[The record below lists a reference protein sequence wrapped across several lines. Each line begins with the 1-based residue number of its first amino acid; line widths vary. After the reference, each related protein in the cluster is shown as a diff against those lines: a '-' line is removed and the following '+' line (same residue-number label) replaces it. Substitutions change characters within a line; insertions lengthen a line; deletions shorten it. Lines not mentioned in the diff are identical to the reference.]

1 MVWPSVVSAIASV
14 IAIIIS
20 AFALFQT
27 HQNRKQ
33 TKELFEESRKP
44 YVIAYI
50 QSQQI
55 KGSLFWNLIIKNFGG
70 TGTYINN
77 VKADPSLSGEYVVLK
92 NNPFSAMNHQLI
104 APGQSYESTIAVS
117 ESNSSNKKIPLRIKK
132 LIVDNHSIDKIN
144 LSTTSFKLMIDLED
158 FDGRKHSENFN
169 LDIGSALGLITF
181 FKD

>member
-1 MVWPSVVSAIASV
+1 MVWSSV
-14 IAIIIS
+14 IALIFS

-33 TKELFEESRKP
+33 TKELFEESRRP

-50 QSQQI
+50 QSQEM
-55 KGSLFWNLIIKNFGG
+55 KGVLFWNLVIKNFGG
-70 TGTYINN
+70 TGTYITN
-77 VKADPSLSGEYVVLK
+77 VKADPSLTGDYVVLK
-92 NNPFSAMNHQLI
+92 NNPFSAMEHQLI

-117 ESNSSNKKIPLRIKK
+117 KSNPLNKELPTRIKE
-132 LIVDNHSIDKIN
+132 LIADDHSVDKIN
-144 LSTTSFKLMIDLED
+144 LSTTSFKLMIDLEN
-158 FDGRKHSENFN
+158 FDGKKYSESFN